1 MGKKVIKGGTIA
13 TATDV
18 FKADILIEDE
28 KIVQI
33 GKNIIIPDAEVIDAT
48 GKYVFPGGIDPH
60 THLDMPFNN
69 TVTDDDWK
77 SGTVA
82 AAFGGT
88 TTILDFCLTAGETKL
103 SDAVEKWHE
112 KAKGKAAIDYSFHL
126 MISDLNEETEK
137 ELPVLLEKEG
147 ITSVKV
153 FMAYAKEFQATD
165 RTLYKAFKIGKE
177 TGAIVMVHCENGS
190 VIDEL
195 VEEAKAAGN
204 LAPIYHALTRPPE
217 LEGEATKRAIELAH
231 VAGAKL
237 YVVHVTCKE
246 AVDEIIKAREK
257 GYNVYGE
264 TCPPYLTLDQSA
276 LDQPGFEG
284 AKYVWSPPLR
294 PKSHQEP
301 LWNALKAKQLQTIG
315 SDQCSFNFNG
325 KKQLGLNDFS
335 KIPNGGPFIEDRFSV
350 LYSEGVCKGRISIN
364 DFVDMISTSAAKIF
378 GLFPQK
384 GTIAVGSDADIV
396 IFDPNV
402 KRTITAETHHM
413 NVDYNAFE
421 GLEVT
426 GEPESVLL
434 RGEFI
439 IKDKQFVG
447 TLGSGKYIKRQLG
460 KDVTN
465 ALEVASSSN

>member
-1 MGKKVIKGGTIA
+1 MKKIIKGGMIV
-13 TATDV
+13 TATDSYV
-18 FKADILIEDE
+18 ADVLIEGE

-33 GKNIIIPDAEVIDAT
+33 ATQITDVEAEIIDAT

-69 TVTDDDWK
+69 TVTDDDWE
-77 SGTVA
+77 SGTIA

-88 TTILDFCLTAGETKL
+88 TTILDFALTAGESKL
-103 SDAVEKWHE
+103 STAVEKWHE
-112 KAKGKAAIDYSFHL
+112 KATGNAAIDYGFHL
-126 MISDLNEETEK
+126 MITDLNEETEK
-137 ELPVLLEKEG
+137 ELPLLLEQEG

-153 FMAYAKEFQATD
+153 FMAYAKEFQSSD
-165 RTLYKAFKIGKE
+165 RTLFKAFKISKE
-177 TGAIVMVHCENGS
+177 AGAVVMVHCENGS

-195 VEEAKAAGN
+195 VEEAKNNGHTE
-204 LAPIYHALTRPPE
+204 PIYHALTRPPE
-217 LEGEATKRAIELAH
+217 VEGEATKRAIELAH
-231 VAGAKL
+231 IAGATL

-246 AVDEIIKAREK
+246 AVDEIIRAREK
-257 GYNVYGE
+257 GYDVYGE
-264 TCPPYLTLDQSA
+264 TCPPYLTLDQSLLA
-276 LDQPGFEG
+276 QPGFEG

-335 KIPNGGPFIEDRFSV
+335 KIPNGGPFIEDRLTV
-350 LYSEGVCKGRISIN
+350 MYSEGVCKGRLTIN
-364 DFVDMISTSAAKIF
+364 NFVDAVSTSAAKIF
-378 GLFPQK
+378 GLYPKK

-396 IFDPNV
+396 IFDPEA
-402 KRTITAETHHM
+402 KRTISAATHHM
-413 NVDYNAFE
+413 NVDYNPFE

-426 GEPESVLL
+426 GEPVSVLL
-434 RGEFI
+434 RGQYI

-447 TLGSGKYIKRQLG
+447 TVGGGQYIKRELKKAQSKLQE
-460 KDVTN
+460 
-465 ALEVASSSN
+465 AL

>member
-1 MGKKVIKGGTIA
+1 MAKKIITGGTIA
-13 TATDV
+13 TATDT

-33 GKNIIIPDAEVIDAT
+33 AAKIVDPDAEIIDAT

-69 TVTDDDWK
+69 TVTDDDWE
-77 SGTVA
+77 SGTIA

-88 TTILDFCLTAGETKL
+88 TTILDFVLTSGESRL
-103 SDAVEKWHE
+103 SDAIEKWNE
-112 KAKGKAAIDYSFHL
+112 KSKGKAAIDYGYHL

-137 ELPVLLEKEG
+137 ELPLLLEKEG
-147 ITSVKV
+147 ITSIKV
-153 FMAYAKEFQATD
+153 FMAYAKEFQASD

-177 TGAIVMVHCENGS
+177 AGAVVMVHCENGS

-195 VEEAKAAGN
+195 VEEAKLAGN
-204 LAPIYHALTRPPE
+204 TAPIYHALTRPPE
-217 LEGEATKRAIELAH
+217 IEGEATKRAIELAH

-264 TCPPYLTLDQSA
+264 TCPPYLTLDQT
-276 LDQPGFEG
+276 LLERPDFEG

-325 KKQLGLNDFS
+325 KKQLGINDFS

-350 LYSEGVCKGRISIN
+350 LYSEGVSKGHISVN
-364 DFVDMISTSAAKIF
+364 DFVDIISTNAAKIF
-378 GLFPQK
+378 GLYPQK
-384 GTIAVGSDADIV
+384 GTIAIGTDADIV
-396 IFDPNV
+396 IFDPNA
-402 KRTITAETHHM
+402 KRTISAKTHHM

-421 GLEVT
+421 GMEVT
-426 GEPESVLL
+426 GEPISVLL
-434 RGEFI
+434 RGEFVI
-439 IKDKQFVG
+439 REKQFVG
-447 TLGSGKYIKRQLG
+447 SLDYGKYLKRKAG
-460 KDVTN
+460 DKKEG
-465 ALEVASSSN
+465 ALEIAVSN

>member
-1 MGKKVIKGGTIA
+1 MKKIIHGGQIA
-13 TATDV
+13 TASDV
-18 FKADILIEDE
+18 YEADILIENG

-33 GKNIIIPDAEVIDAT
+33 GKNISVEGAEIIDAT

-77 SGTVA
+77 SGTIA

-88 TTILDFCLTAGETKL
+88 TTILDFCLTAGEKKL
-103 SDAVEKWHE
+103 ATAVEKWHE
-112 KAKGKAAIDYSFHL
+112 KAKGKSAIDYGFHL
-126 MISDLNEETEK
+126 MIGDLTPETEA
-137 ELPVLLEKEG
+137 ELPVLLEQEG

-165 RTLYKAFKIGKE
+165 RTLFKAFKIAKDV
-177 TGAIVMVHCENGS
+177 GATVMVHCENGS

-195 VEEAKAAGN
+195 VEEARNAGHKE
-204 LAPIYHALTRPPE
+204 PIYHALTRPAE

-231 VAGAKL
+231 IAGATL

-246 AVDEIIKAREK
+246 AVDEIIAAREK
-257 GYNVYGE
+257 GYDVYGE

-276 LDQPGFEG
+276 LAQPGFEG

-294 PKSHQEP
+294 PKYHQEH

-315 SDQCSFNFNG
+315 SDQCSFSFNG

-335 KIPNGGPFIEDRFSV
+335 KIPNGGPFIEDRFSI
-350 LYSEGVCKGRISIN
+350 LYSEGVAKGKISIN
-364 DFVDMISTSAAKIF
+364 EFVDMISTSAAKIF

-384 GTIAVGSDADIV
+384 GTIAIGSDADIV

-402 KRTITAETHHM
+402 KREISAKTHHM
-413 NVDYNAFE
+413 NVDYNPYE
-421 GLEVT
+421 GWEVT
-426 GEPESVLL
+426 GEPTSVLV
-434 RGEFI
+434 RGEYV
-439 IKDKQFVG
+439 IKDKEFVG
-447 TLGSGKYIKRQLG
+447 VLGSGRYIKR
-460 KDVTN
+460 
-465 ALEVASSSN
+465 ALKTTAVETIKI

>member
-1 MGKKVIKGGTIA
+1 MKKKIIKGGKIV
-13 TATDV
+13 TATDS
-18 FKADILIEDE
+18 FEADILIEGE

-33 GKNIIIPDAEVIDAT
+33 GKDLVNIDAEIVDAT

-69 TVTDDDWK
+69 TVTDDDWE
-77 SGTVA
+77 SGTIA

-88 TTILDFCLTAGETKL
+88 TTILDFALTAGETKL
-103 SDAVEKWHE
+103 ATAVDKWHD
-112 KAKGKAAIDYSFHL
+112 KAEGKAVIDYGFHL
-126 MISDLNEETEK
+126 MITDLNEETEK
-137 ELPVLLEKEG
+137 ELPLLLEKEG
-147 ITSVKV
+147 ITSIKV
-153 FMAYAKEFQATD
+153 FMAYAKEFQASD
-165 RTLYKAFKIGKE
+165 RTLFKAFKIGKE

-195 VEEAKAAGN
+195 VEEAKMAGN
-204 LAPIYHALTRPPE
+204 TAPIYHALTRPPE
-217 LEGEATKRAIELAH
+217 IEGEATKRAIELAH

-257 GYNVYGE
+257 GYDVYGE
-264 TCPPYLTLDQSA
+264 TCPPYLTLDQSLLA
-276 LDQPGFEG
+276 QPGFEG

-325 KKQLGLNDFS
+325 KKQLGINDFS

-350 LYSEGVCKGRISIN
+350 LYSEGVCKGYISIN
-364 DFVDMISTSAAKIF
+364 DFVDLVSTNAAKIF
-378 GLFPQK
+378 GLYPQK
-384 GTIAVGSDADIV
+384 GTIAIGSDADIV
-396 IFDPNV
+396 IFDPKI
-402 KRTITAETHHM
+402 KRVISAKTHHM

-421 GLEVT
+421 GMEVT
-426 GEPESVLL
+426 GEPVSVLL

-439 IKDKQFVG
+439 VKDKEFVG
-447 TLGSGKYIKRQLG
+447 TIGGGKYIKRQLE
-460 KDVTN
+460 KKVVSPLET
-465 ALEVASSSN
+465 ALLN

>member
-1 MGKKVIKGGTIA
+1 MKKIIHGGQIA
-13 TATDV
+13 TASDV
-18 FKADILIEDE
+18 YEADILIENG

-33 GKNIIIPDAEVIDAT
+33 GKNISVEGAEIIDAT
-48 GKYVFPGGIDPH
+48 GKYVLPGGIDPH

-77 SGTVA
+77 SGTIA

-88 TTILDFCLTAGETKL
+88 TTILDFCLTAGEKKL
-103 SDAVEKWHE
+103 ATAVEKWHE
-112 KAKGKAAIDYSFHL
+112 KAKGKSAIDYGFHL
-126 MISDLNEETEK
+126 MIGDLTPETEV
-137 ELPVLLEKEG
+137 ELPVLLEQEG

-165 RTLYKAFKIGKE
+165 RTLFKAFKIAKDV
-177 TGAIVMVHCENGS
+177 GATVMVHCENGS

-195 VEEAKAAGN
+195 VEEARNAGHKE
-204 LAPIYHALTRPPE
+204 PIYHALTRPAE

-231 VAGAKL
+231 IAGATL

-246 AVDEIIKAREK
+246 AVDEIITAREK
-257 GYNVYGE
+257 GYDVYGE

-276 LDQPGFEG
+276 LAQPGFEG

-294 PKSHQEP
+294 PKYHQEH

-315 SDQCSFNFNG
+315 SDQCSFSFNG

-335 KIPNGGPFIEDRFSV
+335 KIPNGGPFIEDRFSI
-350 LYSEGVCKGRISIN
+350 LYSEGVAKGKLSIN
-364 DFVDMISTSAAKIF
+364 EFVDMISTSAAKIF

-384 GTIAVGSDADIV
+384 GTIAIGSDADIV

-402 KRTITAETHHM
+402 KREISAKTHHM
-413 NVDYNAFE
+413 NVDYNPYE
-421 GLEVT
+421 GWEVT
-426 GEPESVLL
+426 GEPTSVLV
-434 RGEFI
+434 RGEYV
-439 IKDKQFVG
+439 IKDKEFVG
-447 TLGSGKYIKRQLG
+447 VLGSGRYIKR
-460 KDVTN
+460 
-465 ALEVASSSN
+465 ALKTTAVETIKI

>member
-1 MGKKVIKGGTIA
+1 MSKKIITGGTIA

-28 KIVQI
+28 IIVQI
-33 GKNIIIPDAEVIDAT
+33 ATKIEDPDAEMIDAT
-48 GKYVFPGGIDPH
+48 GKYIFPGGIDPH

-69 TVTDDDWK
+69 TVTDDDWE
-77 SGTVA
+77 SGTIA

-88 TTILDFCLTAGETKL
+88 TTILDFCLTAGESKL
-103 SDAVEKWHE
+103 SNAITKWNE
-112 KAKGKAAIDYSFHL
+112 KANGKSAIDYGYHM
-126 MISDLNEETEK
+126 MITDLNEETEK
-137 ELPVLLEKEG
+137 ELPLLLEKEG
-147 ITSVKV
+147 ITSIKV

-177 TGAIVMVHCENGS
+177 TGAVVMVHCENGS

-195 VEEAKAAGN
+195 VEEARLAGN
-204 LAPIYHALTRPPE
+204 TAPIYHALTRPPE

-264 TCPPYLTLDQSA
+264 TCPPYLLLDQTA
-276 LDQPGFEG
+276 LEKPNFEG

-294 PKSHQEP
+294 PKSHQKV

-315 SDQCSFNFNG
+315 SDQCSFSFNG
-325 KKQLGLNDFS
+325 KKQLGLHDFS
-335 KIPNGGPFIEDRFSV
+335 KIPNGGPFIEDRFNV
-350 LYSEGVCKGRISIN
+350 LYSEGVAKGRISVN

-378 GLFPQK
+378 GLYPQK

-396 IFDPNV
+396 LFDPTA
-402 KRTITAETHHM
+402 KRTISAETHHM
-413 NVDYNAFE
+413 AVDYNAFE
-421 GLEVT
+421 GLEVI
-426 GEPESVLL
+426 GEPITVLV
-434 RGEFI
+434 RGEYV
-439 IKDKQFVG
+439 IKDKEFVG
-447 TLGSGKYIKRQLG
+447 SLDHGKYIKRKLS
-460 KDVTN
+460 KDVSE
-465 ALEVASSSN
+465 LEEAVSN